1 MNRTIG
7 MAGSL
12 TALCAAAVFAAS
24 VPVGALWVSYGSSM
38 FIAFGFV
45 LMMSAFAAGAPG
57 RTAGCGPC

>member
-24 VPVGALWVSYGSSM
+24 MPVGALWG
-38 FIAFGFV
+38 
-45 LMMSAFAAGAPG
+45 
-57 RTAGCGPC
+57 